1 MVKTRPRTQISD
13 TIFHEVKEDD
23 HQVFYPEVVN
33 LRDQDV
39 ELIKEV
45 LRSVNRSG
53 NILLAFQ
60 AQQKVEQVLAI
71 KSKHPDSKSFL
82 NAVLVDYNFITSGL

>member
-13 TIFHEVKEDD
+13 TLFHETEGNNYEVI
-23 HQVFYPEVVN
+23 YPEVIN
-33 LRDQDV
+33 LKDQDV

-60 AQQKVEQVLAI
+60 AQQKIEQVLHI
-71 KSKHPDSKSFL
+71 KSKHNDAKSF
-82 NAVLVDYNFITSGL
+82 